1 MYSYASDGKT
11 ACMENKR
18 EVVFLFLELKED
30 TKEWRR
36 MSKRFFELSLSEKKA
51 NRNLLAAHR
60 NFSPHCLIFN
70 SIFLLVLC

>member
-36 MSKRFFELSLSEKKA
+36 MSKRFFEVES
-51 NRNLLAAHR
+51 
-60 NFSPHCLIFN
+60 F
-70 SIFLLVLC
+70 